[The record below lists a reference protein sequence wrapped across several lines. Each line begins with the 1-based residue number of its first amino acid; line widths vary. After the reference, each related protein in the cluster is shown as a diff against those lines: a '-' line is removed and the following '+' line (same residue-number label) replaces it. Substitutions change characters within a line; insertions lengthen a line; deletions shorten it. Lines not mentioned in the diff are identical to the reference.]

1 MGAKE
6 CLFRNRKKLLKTLTW
21 RTIATSTTFCVA
33 LIVTGDASKSAAV
46 AAVDTVLKTF
56 FYYGHESCYEK
67 AEQRNWPL
75 CTDDQIAEERKER
88 EGPQPLDREL
98 VSRITSV

>member
-1 MGAKE
+1 MRVQE

-75 CTDDQIAEERKER
+75 CTDDQTAEEPEER
-88 EGPQPLDREL
+88 EGPQPRDREAI
-98 VSRITSV
+98 SQITSV